1 MLDIGWSEYL
11 FIAILALVLLGPK
24 ELPIVLKTIGRF
36 ISKAKE
42 LSTSLQDQFYNL
54 EQEHTLKENFLHFS
68 EHNKLELSYP
78 LPQQFSSLHM
88 PIKAPNAYPLPWV

>member
-36 ISKAKE
+36 VSKAKE
-42 LSTSLQDQFYNL
+42 ISASLQDQFYNL
-54 EQEHTLKENFLHFS
+54 EQEHALKETSLHLVQ
-68 EHNKLELSYP
+68 HDKLDLTYP
-78 LPQQFSSLHM
+78 LPHQFSTLHM

>member
-36 ISKAKE
+36 VSKAKE
-42 LSTSLQDQFYNL
+42 ISASLQYQFYNL
-54 EQEHTLKENFLHFS
+54 EQESSSQETSFHFDQQ
-68 EHNKLELSYP
+68 NKLDLTYP
-78 LPQQFSSLHM
+78 FPHQFSKLHM
-88 PIKAPNAYPLPWV
+88 PLKAPNVYPLPWI